1 MFFLLILD
9 KNSVYWLYTLSL
21 TCTLLTN
28 NKNSRRNNEIH
39 AYTKLIYW
47 INIPTDYKLNVDQH
61 WITLIRRILYYSR
74 IHSPP
79 FHPLSSIFAKREL
92 LAGSRTKV
100 DDALSHLLSGC
111 NNSSPNDNICRNKQ
125 VYTEQARVFNL
136 ARTLHERNIRVVSK
150 FSLGLCKSNLS
161 RILSHCWKHSTEF
174 WSQRVSFSEGGNFF
188 FFPFFFLLFSK

>member
-1 MFFLLILD
+1 MNKYTHRLQIKRRSTLNHV
-9 KNSVYWLYTLSL
+9 NSS
-21 TCTLLTN
+21 
-28 NKNSRRNNEIH
+28 
-39 AYTKLIYW
+39 
-47 INIPTDYKLNVDQH
+47 
-61 WITLIRRILYYSR
+61 YSVLFT
-74 IHSPP
+74 HSFP
-79 FHPLSSIFAKREL
+79 PLSSIFAKREL

-161 RILSHCWKHSTEF
+161 YFKPLLETLDGVLEST
-174 WSQRVSFSEGGNFF
+174 SVFF
-188 FFPFFFLLFSK
+188 RGREFFLFPLFFSSLF

>member
-9 KNSVYWLYTLSL
+9 KNSVYWLYTLPL

-28 NKNSRRNNEIH
+28 NKNSRRNNSR
-39 AYTKLIYW
+39 YTLIRIYW

-161 RILSHCWKHSTEF
+161 YFKPLLETLDGVLEST
-174 WSQRVSFSEGGNFF
+174 SVFF
-188 FFPFFFLLFSK
+188 RGREFFLFSLFFSSLF

>member
-9 KNSVYWLYTLSL
+9 KNSVYWLYTLPL

-74 IHSPP
+74 IHSP
-79 FHPLSSIFAKREL
+79 PLSSIFAKREL

-161 RILSHCWKHSTEF
+161 YFKPLLETLDGVLESTSVFFRGKE
-174 WSQRVSFSEGGNFF
+174 FF